1 METVEINGFLID
13 EFNQHGLEAGKTQ
26 GICPLCSSSRKPENR
41 KAKCASYDWE
51 RGLGTCH
58 NCDSTF
64 QLHTYKRKGKS
75 TREYV
80 KPDTTGYV
88 VSEKIINWFAERGI
102 SEQTLSELKVRE
114 GKEYMPQTGKLENA
128 IQFNYYMGM
137 DLINIKYR
145 DGRKNFK
152 LYKGAEKIFYNI
164 NSVVNHDWCVIVEG
178 EMDVL
183 ALHEAGIKNVI
194 SVPNGATL
202 NSNNLDYLDNCI
214 DYLDDKEKI
223 ILAVDA
229 DEPGQALRNEFIR
242 RLGAEVCYLVDFEG
256 DKDANDYLLKHGK
269 EKLCDVIN
277 KATQVPLE
285 GVSTLRD
292 LENDLLDFVHNGFK
306 PGYQVGLPNFDKI
319 FSTYTSQFITVT
331 GIPSSG
337 KSDFVDQMCVGYN
350 RNYGWKTAFASPENK
365 PNYLHAHKL
374 IRKTWEGMPT
384 KDDVGTSKWK
394 QVTDHVNDN
403 YFFIDMDRYTLDE
416 VLKKGGELVKRK
428 GIKCLVIDPYNKVRD
443 VNCKTEDVNR
453 YTMEY
458 LTKIEV
464 FAKKYDVLVFI
475 VAHPTKMYKDKD
487 GQIEEPTMY
496 NIKGGGEWYDASYHG
511 ILVHRDYE
519 AKTVKAK
526 VLKVKFQNLGE
537 NGAEAHFTW
546 EPKSGSYIPLATK
559 SGNAPTEFWID
570 INIKGR
576 INRSPEPFHST
587 DVWKQIYK
595 YYKYYYDKHRKSI

>member
-13 EFNQHGLEAGKTQ
+13 EFNQHGLEEGKTQ
-26 GICPLCSSSRKPENR
+26 GTCPLCSSSRKPENR

-58 NCDSTF
+58 NCDSSF
-64 QLHTYKRKGKS
+64 QLHTYKRKGES

-80 KPDTTGYV
+80 KPEMSDNALPP
-88 VSEKIINWFAERGI
+88 SSKIVEWFGKRGI
-102 SEQTLSELKVRE
+102 SEQTLQELDVRE
-114 GKEYMPQTGKLENA
+114 GKEFMPQTGKVENA

-152 LYKGAEKIFYNI
+152 LYKGAEKVFYNI

-183 ALHEAGIKNVI
+183 AFHEAGVKNVI

-214 DYLDDKEKI
+214 DYLDNMNKI

-229 DEPGQALRNEFIR
+229 DEPGQALKHEFIR
-242 RLGAEVCYLVDFEG
+242 RLGAEVCYLVDFG
-256 DKDANDYLLKHGK
+256 NVKDANDFLLHYGP
-269 EKLCDVIN
+269 EELRNVITY
-277 KATQVPLE
+277 ASQVPLE

-292 LENDLLDFVHNGFK
+292 VEGELLDFVHNGFK
-306 PGYQVGLPNFDKI
+306 PGFQVGLENFDKI

-337 KSDFVDQMCVGYN
+337 KSDFVDQMCIGYN
-350 RNYGWKTAFASPENK
+350 KNYGWKTAYASPENK

-374 IRKTWEGMPT
+374 MRKTWEGMPT
-384 KDDVGTSKWK
+384 KADVGSSKWN

-403 YFFIDMDRYTLDE
+403 YFFIDMDRYTLEE
-416 VLKKGGELVKRK
+416 VLSKGAELVKRK

-443 VNCKTEDVNR
+443 VNSKTEDVNR

-464 FAKKYDVLVFI
+464 FAKKYDVLVII

-487 GQIEEPTMY
+487 GKIEEPTMY

-511 ILVHRDYE
+511 LLIHRDYD

-546 EPKSGSYIPLATK
+546 EPKSGSYIPLATDVMQ
-559 SGNAPTEFWID
+559 N
-570 INIKGR
+570 
-576 INRSPEPFHST
+576 EPMP
-587 DVWKQIYK
+587 WEK
-595 YYKYYYDKHRKSI
+595 